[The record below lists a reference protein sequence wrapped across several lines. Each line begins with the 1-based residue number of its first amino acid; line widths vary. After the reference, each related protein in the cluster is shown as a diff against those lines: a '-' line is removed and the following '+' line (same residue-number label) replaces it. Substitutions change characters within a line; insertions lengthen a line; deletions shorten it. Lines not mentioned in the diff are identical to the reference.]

1 MKRLFCLT
9 LVTVMLLSVFAFSFS
24 AAEVN
29 DKATT
34 GANVIKFDNSI
45 TKWTG
50 PVQFFVYDPQGEE
63 LIPWGSKRLNGTDNG
78 DGTWSYDPSENGMN
92 LESNK
97 QYCII
102 FCDAATGAQTYDLVF
117 DASCFGD
124 TAVTTGY
131 LIENPVDSN
140 KNAGEAVWKNS
151 TLGPRLQV
159 TSIGNVVG
167 QTCLASETPY
177 DLFVNFLKNSFE
189 NARVYSGKDDQTL
202 IDDTAGA
209 LGLSKNDVEAAIN
222 EAGVRTEWDPDK
234 ASLPG
239 SGSSSGSGSSGSSS
253 GSSGSSGSSS
263 GSGRS
268 RSDSASSSKWHSS
281 TLASD
286 QCTKDEQKIFS
297 SAMKNKTDGLYL
309 PVQVIAKQTDGS
321 GTYYVFL
328 TSVTVL
334 KTDPDAFFDSLR
346 WEITTIFVDNQG
358 NSKLLNSAAI
368 DPADIKTTDKAPDGW
383 TISAKSPSSD
393 DFTLLLSKVEQSLND
408 YKDIKLDYIAELAS
422 QINGA
427 DSNSRL
433 LCYGTKDGK
442 TNLYVVEVNDILT
455 NAEITKVSLFDLSS
469 YAISPQPAEKGTD
482 NSAKSPAT
490 GNTDMVMMAVV
501 LFFIAMVGAG
511 VSAYKLYKKHD

>member
-1 MKRLFCLT
+1 MMKRLFCLT
-9 LVTVMLLSVFAFSFS
+9 LVAVMLLSVFAFSFS

-29 DKATT
+29 DKAVT
-34 GANVIKFDNSI
+34 GADVIKFDNSI

-50 PVQFFVYDPQGEE
+50 PVQFYIYDPEGEE
-63 LIPWGSKRLNGTDNG
+63 LIPWGSKRLNGTDEGNNI
-78 DGTWSYDPSENGMN
+78 WSKDLSDYG
-92 LESNK
+92 LESGK

-102 FCDAATGAQTYDLVF
+102 FCDASTGAQTYDLVF

-124 TAVTTGY
+124 TAVTTNN
-131 LIENPVDSN
+131 LVENPVDSN

-177 DLFVNFLKNSFE
+177 DLFVGFLENTFE

-209 LGLSKNDVEAAIN
+209 LGLSKNDVEAALS
-222 EAGVRTEWDPDK
+222 EAGAYTNWDYDK
-234 ASLPG
+234 SNLPG
-239 SGSSSGSGSSGSSS
+239 EGSSGGSSGSGSGSSGSSG
-253 GSSGSSGSSS
+253 GSSGYYSDISG
-263 GSGRS
+263 
-268 RSDSASSSKWHSS
+268 KWH
-281 TLASD
+281 TYTFASD
-286 QCTKDEQKIFS
+286 QFTDDEKKIFS
-297 SAMKNKTDGLYL
+297 SVMKSNTNVLYL
-309 PVQVIAKQTDGS
+309 PSQVIAKQTDDS

-328 TSVTVL
+328 TSVTEL
-334 KTDPDAFFDSLR
+334 KTDVDAFFDSIR

-383 TISAKSPSSD
+383 TVSAKTPSADDLSYYSSD
-393 DFTLLLSKVEQSLND
+393 VKQALTN
-408 YKDIKLDYIAELAS
+408 YKEIKLDYIAELATRIVDTG
-422 QINGA
+422 INY
-427 DSNSRL
+427 RF

-442 TNLYVVEVNDILT
+442 TDLYVVELT
-455 NAEITKVSLFDLSS
+455 DEFTKAEITKVSLFDLSS
-469 YAISPQPAEKGTD
+469 YAISPQPAEKGPD

-490 GNTDMVMMAVV
+490 GNTDMVMMVVV
-501 LFFIAMVGAG
+501 LLFIAMFGAC
-511 VSAYKLYKKHD
+511 VSVKQISKKHD